1 MEANALAEVFSVFG
15 FPLQS
20 SENRKEKQG
29 IVAKLPSLEGSHT
42 L

>member
-1 MEANALAEVFSVFG
+1 MEANALVEVFSVFV

-20 SENRKEKQG
+20 SENRKKKQG
-29 IVAKLPSLEGSHT
+29 IVARLQSLEGSHT